1 MNVGIFHI
9 ILSVPHNNVMYLNN
23 VMWVTLM
30 INNLI
35 TTLNIPISEGGTNS
49 SHMHNVAQSQ
59 SY

>member
-1 MNVGIFHI
+1 
-9 ILSVPHNNVMYLNN
+9 
-23 VMWVTLM
+23 M

-59 SY
+59 SYWGLKLLLSVTKFMKMVNSMLI